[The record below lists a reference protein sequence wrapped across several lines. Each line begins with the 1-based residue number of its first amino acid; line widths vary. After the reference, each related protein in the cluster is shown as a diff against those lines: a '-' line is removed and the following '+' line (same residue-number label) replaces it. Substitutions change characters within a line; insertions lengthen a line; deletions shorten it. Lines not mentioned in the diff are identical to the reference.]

1 MRILVTG
8 GAGYIGSHA
17 GKALARAGHEPVVY
31 DNLTNG
37 HEWAVK
43 WGPLERGDILD
54 RERLSSVLEK
64 HRPSAVIHFA
74 AFAYVGESVEN
85 PAKYYRNNITGTLNL
100 LDAMRASRIDKLVFS
115 STCATYGLPRS
126 LPLREDN
133 PQVPINPYGR
143 TKLAIEQAIAD
154 YGHAYGLSS
163 ISLRYF
169 NAAGADPEGE
179 IGEQHDPETHLIPLV
194 LQAAAGLRD
203 SVTVY
208 GGDYDTADG
217 TCIRDYIHVSDLAQA
232 HVLALGA
239 LGEKRGMVPY
249 NLGIGRGISIRE
261 ILEAAERVTGR
272 TIRRHIGPRRVGDP
286 PALYADAS
294 LVRRELGWVP
304 RHSDLSFIIETAW
317 KWMQHAP
324 QPSGR

>member
-317 KWMQHAP
+317 KWTQHAP
-324 QPSGR
+324 